1 MTKNTKRRAKNYI
14 PVTVPFSAATPT
26 EELEARES
34 TREIPAWANRCVWTD
49 RMLSALT
56 VGVRGGKWHA
66 LSDKVQSEL
75 HLFTSAR
82 KVVGKKGAA
91 GVDRQSTEDFA
102 EHEIDEIRRLHRS
115 LREGTYR
122 PRPVRRVWIPKP
134 GSSTE
139 RPLGI
144 PTVRDRVV
152 QTAILNVIEPI
163 FDNEFH
169 ERSFGFRHGRS
180 CHDALRVVQQKL
192 DEGKVFVVDADL
204 QSYFDTIPKDRLMQL
219 VQAKISDH
227 RLLALIQSFLDQ
239 SILEELSEWTP
250 ESGVPQG
257 AVLSPLLSN
266 LYLNELD
273 HRMAELGYEMV
284 RYADDFVI
292 LCRSQDEATAAL
304 EEVKRYVS
312 SAGLTLHPEKTRIVD
327 SRETS
332 FDFLGYSFRWK
343 FRFPRAK
350 SHRKMVERIRELTP
364 RKSGQSMTKTI
375 AEINQATTG
384 WFTYFRHSNWNVFDA
399 YDGMIRRR
407 LRRQLLK
414 RHRRNPKRLP
424 RTLRW
429 PNAYF
434 TDLGFRSLRDSHTRY
449 VQSLPLGNH

>member
-1 MTKNTKRRAKNYI
+1 MTKSTKRRAKNYI
-14 PVTVPFSAATPT
+14 PVTVPFSAATPA
-26 EELEARES
+26 EELEVRES
-34 TREIPAWANRCVWTD
+34 AREIPAWANCCIWTD
-49 RMLSALT
+49 RMLNALT

-75 HLFTSAR
+75 NLFTSAR
-82 KVVGKKGAA
+82 KVIGKKGAA

-115 LREGTYR
+115 LRDGTYR

-219 VQAKISDH
+219 VQAKISDR

-284 RYADDFVI
+284 RYADD
-292 LCRSQDEATAAL
+292 CAP
-304 EEVKRYVS
+304 
-312 SAGLTLHPEKTRIVD
+312 G
-327 SRETS
+327 
-332 FDFLGYSFRWK
+332 
-343 FRFPRAK
+343 
-350 SHRKMVERIRELTP
+350 
-364 RKSGQSMTKTI
+364 
-375 AEINQATTG
+375 
-384 WFTYFRHSNWNVFDA
+384 NVH
-399 YDGMIRRR
+399 
-407 LRRQLLK
+407 LR
-414 RHRRNPKRLP
+414 
-424 RTLRW
+424 
-429 PNAYF
+429 
-434 TDLGFRSLRDSHTRY
+434 
-449 VQSLPLGNH
+449 